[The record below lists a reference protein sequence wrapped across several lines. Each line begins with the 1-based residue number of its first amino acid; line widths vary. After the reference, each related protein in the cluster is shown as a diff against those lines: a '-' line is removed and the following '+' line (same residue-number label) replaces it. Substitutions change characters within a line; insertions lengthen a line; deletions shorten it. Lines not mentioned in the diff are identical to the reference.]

1 MADCDF
7 QCIKLH
13 SIRQIGCIITHSL
26 KMPTV
31 TAGNGKVG
39 EISYIRQD
47 VRNSRKAIV
56 IEACYTFF
64 TVGNSAVVMRR
75 LTCFMRRMRSGAMT
89 ITNTRC
95 QIRSLA

>member
-1 MADCDF
+1 
-7 QCIKLH
+7 
-13 SIRQIGCIITHSL
+13 
-26 KMPTV
+26 MPTV

-64 TVGNSAVVMRR
+64 TVGNSAVVMRAYECPFGR
-75 LTCFMRRMRSGAMT
+75 AVVNYYSEIF
-89 ITNTRC
+89 INV
-95 QIRSLA
+95 ILAYAEVCKQYMMLKAVVKP